1 MNITKKRKPIP
12 GFIVRSLLR
21 FIGVINIVLIGCF
34 LIVGCSGSSDTP
46 STPSST
52 PYTQVNVD
60 HTTYGW
66 VTKAAVKNADGTV
79 SVTIME
85 VPGFQSKTY
94 TTEASLDTAA
104 YKSPSTSV
112 SRADALVTVLKN
124 NAFAEIR
131 FDSNDK
137 VVDMELIEQSQVP
150 NFDPA
155 SYMGELTA
163 KGGGAGNMVAM
174 GWVLAKDSAAKTVT
188 VGDGNTLTNIFI
200 EKYTLASDAKIY
212 VVNNYISS
220 TVGNWSLVKAG
231 TFDDIKV
238 TAKDSGGKDIYYTP
252 DRYTAV
258 CIFDKNYQS
267 SWKDGTAKVK
277 EMYVF
282 NNPLT
287 LTGAS
292 LYTPDA
298 MQYDGTS
305 WFPLKSKAVEKTW
318 FDYNGSA
325 FPIEMMKN
333 RLYSVGDNYT
343 HIYLFV
349 SPDGTMSLL
358 DMGNASAA
366 YQYPLNVAKLGFDP
380 RKVTNIFLTHGHGDH
395 YGAYYEFCK
404 MIRQAGIGAGKG
416 WINSYATGATIAN
429 SEASFTLGATITDK
443 SILYTANNTL
453 AWDTWL
459 DFLGKG
465 HSCYIWRA
473 MGHSNDTA
481 SFVIK
486 ITADKGDAF
495 FKEGDVVSWVYF
507 GGYAVQSGTRAGFAR
522 NGLVTSLQNQQS
534 IVVPWAK
541 AQSDYVYPLYSTRIR
556 ARFLKLTRRPRF

>member
-1 MNITKKRKPIP
+1 
-12 GFIVRSLLR
+12 
-21 FIGVINIVLIGCF
+21 
-34 LIVGCSGSSDTP
+34 
-46 STPSST
+46 
-52 PYTQVNVD
+52 
-60 HTTYGW
+60 
-66 VTKAAVKNADGTV
+66 
-79 SVTIME
+79 ME

-94 TTEASLDTAA
+94 TTATSLATAD
-104 YKSPSTSV
+104 YQSPSTSV
-112 SRADALVTVLKN
+112 SRADALATVLKN

-137 VVDMELIEQSQVP
+137 VVDMELIEQSQIP

-174 GWVLAKDSAAKTVT
+174 GWVLAKDSTAKTVT

-220 TVGNWSLVKAG
+220 TVGDWSLVKAG

-416 WINSYATGATIAN
+416 WINP
-429 SEASFTLGATITDK
+429 
-443 SILYTANNTL
+443 
-453 AWDTWL
+453 
-459 DFLGKG
+459 
-465 HSCYIWRA
+465 
-473 MGHSNDTA
+473 M
-481 SFVIK
+481 
-486 ITADKGDAF
+486 
-495 FKEGDVVSWVYF
+495 
-507 GGYAVQSGTRAGFAR
+507 
-522 NGLVTSLQNQQS
+522 LQAPPLPT
-534 IVVPWAK
+534 VKPVLPWA
-541 AQSDYVYPLYSTRIR
+541 
-556 ARFLKLTRRPRF
+556 RR